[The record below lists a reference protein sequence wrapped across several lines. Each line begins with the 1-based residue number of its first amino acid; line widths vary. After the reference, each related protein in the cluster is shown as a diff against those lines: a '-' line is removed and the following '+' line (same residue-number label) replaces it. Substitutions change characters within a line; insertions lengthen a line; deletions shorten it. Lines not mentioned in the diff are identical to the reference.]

1 MTSTRVSIP
10 PGRHPRPLRIALVTF
25 AAVPFLW
32 SAPGRADDE
41 SLDANVRACA
51 RLQHDRERLACYDR
65 KVAPLASSEAP
76 TIEPPSE
83 EMFGIDSDTPEETT
97 ETTQS
102 APDREDLAEITAKVT
117 EIKRVGRSTQVTLDN
132 GQVWQTQEER
142 ELLLKSGDVVRIA
155 RAVLGTFRMV
165 TPSSRTVRVQRIL

>member
-1 MTSTRVSIP
+1 MTSTPAWNMS
-10 PGRHPRPLRIALVTF
+10 GRHLHLLRMALVM
-25 AAVPFLW
+25 AVAVPLLW
-32 SAPGRADDE
+32 SMPGRADE

-76 TIEPPSE
+76 TVEPPSE
-83 EMFGIDSDTPEETT
+83 EMFGIDSDTPDEPA

-102 APDREDLAEITAKVT
+102 PPAREDLAEITAKVT